1 MKQVLIGV
9 LATLAGASL
18 ALGVQTVPAAAQDV
32 SIPYTTFQLPNGLQV
47 IVHEDRSLPIAT
59 VNLWYHVGAGYE
71 QPGRTGF
78 AHLFEHI
85 MFEGSAN
92 VPRGELDNLL
102 EAAGGHTNASVTS
115 DRTNYWS
122 NIPSNAVELAL
133 WLEADRMGGLLE
145 TMSQQKLDIQ
155 RDVVRNERRQSYENR
170 PYGMFWLTAPE
181 ALYPE
186 GHPYS
191 WAGIGSM
198 EDLAAASLEDVEN
211 FFRRYYVPNNAV
223 LVVAGDVDPAQVR
236 QSVERFF
243 GWIPR
248 GAPVTRPEVPMP
260 PIPATRHLTLED
272 RITLPQV
279 NLLWRSVPRYSE
291 DDAALGALAAILADG
306 KNSRLFRRL
315 VYDEQTVQDVSG
327 FNHSQ
332 LLSGDFFLRVTAR
345 EGVALGAI
353 EQAVLEEVARLA
365 ASPPPAEEVQR
376 VVNQIETS
384 FVRALERVGG
394 FGGKADRLN
403 EYVYYTGDPGY
414 AERDL
419 ARFHALTPAD
429 IQRVARE
436 YLETRNRVVINVV
449 PEGRRDLAAG
459 AQEASR

>member
-1 MKQVLIGV
+1 MSMSRFPVRLLIP
-9 LATLAGASL
+9 LACCLAG
-18 ALGVQTVPAAAQDV
+18 LGAVPAAGQDV
-32 SIPYTTFQLPNGLQV
+32 SIPYTTFELPNGLRL
-47 IVHEDRSLPIAT
+47 IVHEDRSLPIAA

-85 MFEGSAN
+85 MFEGSVN
-92 VPRGELDNLL
+92 VARGEFDDLL
-102 EAAGGHTNASVTS
+102 EAAGGHNNASVTS
-115 DRTNYWS
+115 DRTNYWT
-122 NIPSNAVELAL
+122 NVPSNAVELAL

-170 PYGMFWLTAPE
+170 PYQMFWLTAPE
-181 ALYPE
+181 ALYPA

-191 WAGIGSM
+191 WSGIGSM
-198 EDLAAASLEDVEN
+198 EDLAAASVEDVEN

-223 LVVAGDVDPAQVR
+223 LVVAGDVVAAEVR
-236 QSVERFF
+236 DVVERFF

-248 GAPVTRPEVPMP
+248 GEPVTRPEATIP
-260 PIPATRHLTLED
+260 PIPQTRHLTLED

-279 NLLWRSVPRYSE
+279 NLIWRSAPRYSR

-327 FNHSQ
+327 FNDSQ
-332 LLSGDFFLRVTAR
+332 LLSGDFYLRVTIR
-345 EGVALGAI
+345 EGVGLG
-353 EQAVLEEVARLA
+353 EVEEAVLEEIARLA
-365 ASPPPAEEVQR
+365 STPPPAEELQR
-376 VVNQIETS
+376 VVNQIETG

-403 EYVYYTGDPGY
+403 EYAYYTGDPGY
-414 AERDL
+414 AEQDL
-419 ARFHALTPAD
+419 ARFRALTPAD
-429 IQRVARE
+429 IQRVAHD
-436 YLETRNRVVINVV
+436 YLHNRNRVVINIV
-449 PEGRRDLAAG
+449 PEGGRDLAPG
-459 AQEASR
+459 DQEATR